1 MFYNINKKDIE
12 LLPHKS
18 PRQRDED
25 ESKEKGKIVY
35 SHPLKIVRDKNE
47 SGLKGGGIWQRFLNF
62 FKGSSKD
69 GTLDLRSKIKK
80 TSRPLDKLYRKT
92 IESREEK
99 KDSALQPV
107 TEKENEVISTKS
119 DKREA
124 GEDKGD
130 QQKTSTLDLL
140 SKMNRPFIDEKEKI
154 EGKGQIQ
161 DDTKTKKQVGFQY
174 DINLI
179 REEFVPVINVKK
191 MLATLLLASLLAIL
205 VIVFIYF
212 VVDFIK
218 LSRAKKVKELQAE
231 LKRQEQLLVERQDD
245 LAKIQ
250 SYYDTYKKIK
260 FLLDKHLYWTNLLD
274 FIENN
279 TISTVY
285 YESIRAS
292 RSGLIDLAAK
302 AKDYGSVWRQY
313 EIFKNSPVVA
323 KIEIK
328 GATLDSKLE
337 EEAMQEFLAA
347 SATSSATSTEIITY
361 AKKQELLREILGRM
375 PVQFNITL
383 VVKPELFYK
392 DSKGEKVVVKSS
404 DK

>member
-1 MFYNINKKDIE
+1 MFDDANKKDIE
-12 LLPHKS
+12 LLPHQPS
-18 PRQRDED
+18 RQEDED
-25 ESKEKGKIVY
+25 KSKAKGKIVY
-35 SHPLKIVRDKNE
+35 SHPLKVTQDKNGSE
-47 SGLKGGGIWQRFLNF
+47 LKGGGIWQKFLNF

-69 GTLDLRSKIKK
+69 VTLDLRSKIKK
-80 TSRPLDKLYRKT
+80 TSRPLDKLYSKT
-92 IESREEK
+92 ADSKEEK
-99 KDSALQPV
+99 KESTLPPV
-107 TEKENEVISTKS
+107 TEKENEVIYTQS
-119 DKREA
+119 DQTEA
-124 GEDKGD
+124 GEEKGG
-130 QQKTSTLDLL
+130 QQKISSLDLL
-140 SKMNRPFIDEKEKI
+140 SKMKKPIINEKEKT
-154 EGKGQIQ
+154 EGKSQIQ
-161 DDTKTKKQVGFQY
+161 GDTKTKKQVGFQY

-191 MLATLLLASLLAIL
+191 MLVTLLLVSLLAIL

-218 LSRAKKVKELQAE
+218 LSRAKKIQQLQAE
-231 LKRQEQLLVERQDD
+231 LKQTEQLLVERQDD
-245 LAKIQ
+245 LTKIQ
-250 SYYDTYKKIK
+250 SYYDTYQRIK

-292 RSGLIDLAAK
+292 RSGLVDLAAK

-313 EIFKNSPVVA
+313 EIFKNSPAVA

-328 GATLDSKLE
+328 GAALDSELE
-337 EEAMQEFLAA
+337 EEAMQEILTA

-361 AKKQELLREILGRM
+361 AKQQELLREILGRM

-383 VVKPELFYK
+383 VIKPELFYK
-392 DSKGEKVVVKSS
+392 DSQGEKVAVKNS